1 MKKLIIILTSFVVFA
16 FATNTISVVSGTV
29 ANETSQ
35 ITVDFLLENTDDV
48 GGFQFDLIGDP
59 DVLTGA
65 GVSTEVD
72 GMTVAGSVQGDGSY
86 RLICYSM
93 SADFY
98 PAGFNDIAFSV
109 TFDVNSNMTEESVFI
124 DIVAGSFVISDPL
137 GAALVGDF
145 VGDVFYFS
153 GDAPAPIISVEP
165 GELTFTPTVIG
176 ESVTEILTISNVGN
190 MDLNIFAIS
199 VNDAALFE
207 TDFGT
212 PFTLAPDATHDLSVT
227 YNTPADDFGFGTM
240 SNLHIINDSGVADK
254 QVPMQVL
261 SVPDVT
267 VEPASL
273 DFGTVE
279 EGDDSSLSFVITNTG
294 TEDLKVKIV
303 ASYYDPVIAFAW
315 APEMTSYTT
324 LLMGESETIEVTISE
339 DVLVGNYTGTL
350 EIWRANLTGDADQVL
365 DETVSLSVV
374 IEEGPTGVKAT
385 SVTIPSEFKL
395 NQNYPNPFN
404 PTTTISFDIATHGLV
419 DLSVYNLLGEKI
431 VTLSNAVLQPGSY
444 QAIWNGQ
451 NWFGEL
457 MPSGVYFYRMSTSQ
471 TTLTQKMVF
480 LK

>member
-93 SADFY
+93 SAAFY
-98 PAGFNDIAFSV
+98 PAEFNDIACSV

-124 DIVAGSFVISDPL
+124 DIVAGSLVIADQF
-137 GAALVGDF
+137 GDALDGDF
-145 VGDVFYFS
+145 VGGDFYFS

-212 PFTLAPDATHDLSVT
+212 PFTLAPDATYDLSVT
-227 YNTPADDFGFGTM
+227 YNTPVDDFGFGTM

-254 QVPMQVL
+254 QVPMQVM
-261 SVPDVT
+261 SVPDLT

-273 DFGTVE
+273 DFDTVQVGT
-279 EGDDSSLSFVITNTG
+279 DTTLSFVITNTG
-294 TEDLKVKIV
+294 TEDLMVKIV
-303 ASYYDPVIAFAW
+303 ASGDDPVIAFAW

-324 LLMGESETIEVTISE
+324 LLMGESETIEVTISG
-339 DVLVGNYTGTL
+339 DALSGNHTGTL
-350 EIWRANLTGDADQVL
+350 EIWRANLAGADEVL
-365 DETVSLSVV
+365 DETVSLSVNV
-374 IEEGPTGVKAT
+374 APYTPQIWYISTTGSDTNDGSA
-385 SVTIPSEFKL
+385 E
-395 NQNYPNPFN
+395 NPFATIQHGLN
-404 PTTTISFDIATHGLV
+404 TAGIYDTVLVAAGTYYENITWPATNGIKLIGEDRETTIIDGNQQA
-419 DLSVYNLLGEKI
+419 SV
-431 VTLSNAVLQPGSY
+431 
-444 QAIWNGQ
+444 
-451 NWFGEL
+451 
-457 MPSGVYFYRMSTSQ
+457 
-471 TTLTQKMVF
+471 
-480 LK
+480 